1 MFASTILEE
10 FRKFISRGNV
20 IDLAVAFIMGAAFT
34 KIVNS
39 IVADII
45 TPLLGIFMGGV
56 NFSCLSITFGNAH
69 IAYGKFIQNSM
80 DFIIIAMVV
89 FLLVHSIN
97 KLQEKLTGQ
106 KKAKKLTD
114 DVKLL
119 TEIRDLLKKTSRL

>member
-1 MFASTILEE
+1 MFGSTILEE

-45 TPLLGIFMGGV
+45 TPMLGIFMGGV
-56 NFSCLSITFGNAH
+56 NFSDLSITFGKAQ

-80 DFIIIAMVV
+80 DFLIIAIVV

-97 KLQEKLTGQ
+97 KLQEKLSGQ
-106 KKAKKLTD
+106 KKVKKLTD

-119 TEIRDLLKKTSRL
+119 TEIRDLLKKTS